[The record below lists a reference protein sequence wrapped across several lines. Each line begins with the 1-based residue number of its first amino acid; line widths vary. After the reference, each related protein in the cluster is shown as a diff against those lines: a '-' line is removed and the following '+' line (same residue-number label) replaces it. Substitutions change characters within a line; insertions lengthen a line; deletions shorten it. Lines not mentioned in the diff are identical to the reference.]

1 MDEYLEK
8 VISQIRCKKAR
19 PYIKGELK
27 SHIEDQ
33 IADNVEAGMHK
44 AEAEKSAVEDMG
56 DPVEAGISLDLI
68 HKPQVAWKLLAL
80 ITVISIIGIL
90 IHGLISYQL
99 RQYEGEALL
108 VSSGSENYIISVLA
122 GILIMFLIYL
132 VDYTTI
138 ARFSKLIAIGFLGF
152 ILAGITFGV
161 TVNGRMESLG
171 VGSVRVSLSAI
182 MMLYVPIY
190 GAVIYKYHGT
200 GYRGLCK
207 SILWMIVPVL
217 LAFRLPSVMLAGV
230 LLISMMVQL
239 TIAIANNWFCV
250 SGKKVIAG
258 LWGCAVGLPV
268 FGLAGMYGFHLLA
281 SYQEARIRAF
291 LTSSGDA
298 GYLTSVLRSLLKS
311 SRLVGNSGQEIIGV
325 LPDFNSDHILAYLIT
340 SYGLLA
346 GIGICCI
353 MSAVILLVFGASLQQ
368 KNQLGMVMGCGC
380 GMIFLLNAVINVLEN
395 IGAFPPTQTFLPF
408 FSAGGSGIV
417 LSYALVGIILSIYR
431 FKNVYPKHVKTGF
444 KLTAK

>member
-1 MDEYLEK
+1 MDEYLEM

-19 PYIKGELK
+19 PYIKDELK

-44 AEAEKSAVEDMG
+44 ADAEKSAVEDMG

-80 ITVISIIGIL
+80 ITVVSIVGIL
-90 IHGLISYQL
+90 IHSLLSYQL
-99 RQYEGEALL
+99 RQYEGEALQ

-132 VDYTTI
+132 ADYTTI

-152 ILAGITFGV
+152 ILAGITFGA
-161 TVNGRMESLG
+161 S
-171 VGSVRVSLSAI
+171 I